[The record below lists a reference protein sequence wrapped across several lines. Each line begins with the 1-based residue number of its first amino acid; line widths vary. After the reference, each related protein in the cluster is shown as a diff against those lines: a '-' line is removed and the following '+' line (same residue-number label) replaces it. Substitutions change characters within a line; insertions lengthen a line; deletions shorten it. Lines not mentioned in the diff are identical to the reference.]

1 MSIRRITIAC
11 PTRVFPPAL
20 LDPDCGRFGLGGEN
34 CKAPDYREEWPPSEL
49 DRHVWP
55 RNRDRRYVPTEWLRR
70 GYRVPLFER
79 MQQKGI
85 DVRFVGSQASAH
97 TCLSFDPALVAD
109 LRVAD
114 HGAA

>member
-1 MSIRRITIAC
+1 
-11 PTRVFPPAL
+11 
-20 LDPDCGRFGLGGEN
+20 
-34 CKAPDYREEWPPSEL
+34 
-49 DRHVWP
+49 
-55 RNRDRRYVPTEWLRR
+55 
-70 GYRVPLFER
+70 